1 MRGLLIN
8 NYYAVRANAKVF
20 SGFMLLLGLGSV
32 KSDTPFFI
40 KNLVFSGITPLLKI
54 KKQ

>member
-1 MRGLLIN
+1 MSPQKPLRKITFI
-8 NYYAVRANAKVF
+8 AFRPF
-20 SGFMLLLGLGSV
+20 TGSV